1 MFLDHVRRHTRT
13 SILHQILPF
22 REVIALIQKLQCRSD
37 SGIKKSMRGSE
48 YTWHALRN
56 MCINWEAAGAADR
69 VRERLRSEVVNFGL
83 SRFHGNVQTLVS
95 WGRDLIFFNADIRDP
110 GVAKL
115 LTAAWAHKI
124 TSLAISVTPQAGDET
139 DPDALVRRVRRLPN
153 LRKIYLVVSYQ
164 GRLDY
169 DSDSDYGD
177 EVKEREVAR
186 PKRDLR
192 WDYLFTLACLVRIL
206 PRHGSGTIANPRDD
220 FMLDLRPNFTV
231 EGEFQMH
238 QHAKIFL
245 EEQPAEDITDA
256 TAFLK
261 RNWVDG
267 LSRSFG
273 GLRREVKVQW
283 VL

>member
-1 MFLDHVRRHTRT
+1 
-13 SILHQILPF
+13 
-22 REVIALIQKLQCRSD
+22 
-37 SGIKKSMRGSE
+37 MRGSE
-48 YTWHALRN
+48 YTWQALRN
-56 MCINWEAAGAADR
+56 MRINWEAAEAADR
-69 VRERLRSEVVNFGL
+69 VRERLRSEVINFGL
-83 SRFHGNVQTLVS
+83 SGFHGNLQTLVS
-95 WGRDLIFFNADIRDP
+95 WGRDLIFFNAEIRDP
-110 GVAKL
+110 RFRRL
-115 LTAAWAHKI
+115 LTAAWGQKI

-177 EVKEREVAR
+177 EVKDKREVAR

-206 PRHGSGTIANPRDD
+206 PRHGSGTIAHPRDD

-238 QHAKIFL
+238 EHAKTFL
-245 EEQPAEDITDA
+245 EEQPAEDIADA

-261 RNWVDG
+261 RNWVEG
-267 LSRSFG
+267 LSRSLG
-273 GLRREVKVQW
+273 GLKREIKVQW
-283 VL
+283 VI